1 MGSRG
6 KKLCGHYIIQYN
18 EVLLHVDEARD
29 CVAIKVALLKTTDDY
44 NCGSFLPSTGSTSS
58 SA

>member
-29 CVAIKVALLKTTDDY
+29 CSD
-44 NCGSFLPSTGSTSS
+44 
-58 SA
+58 